1 MFLGSAS
8 EVWAVRSRYAGYR
21 RTRARDR
28 VRAAS
33 INCDRAFITFRYNF
47 NKRPQFNYAL
57 KIGLSVA

>member
-8 EVWAVRSRYAGYR
+8 E
-21 RTRARDR
+21 